1 MVFLYL
7 SKRVRLLTGYLSI
20 ALLIFGITVHPA
32 LVFAEA
38 GMENAAEAQQEGA
51 PDAETAPAE
60 AAPAEPA
67 PPVRDPIT
75 NHLTNWPQMSEINED
90 SAILMD
96 ADNGAILYSLDRDVQ
111 RIPAS
116 ITKIMTCLLTIENTQ
131 MDEIVT
137 MTEAGMAEAY
147 GGSSNISPVLGE
159 QFTVEQCL
167 YMLMLKSAND
177 IAAQLAEHVGGSVE
191 AFVQMMNDRCSQIGT
206 TGTHFNNPNGL
217 PGENHYTTA
226 MDMALIMQEC
236 LKNDTFRQII
246 STPTYTVPPTNL
258 TPTERTYENH
268 CKLIIESD
276 TEHYYPYCIGG
287 KTGYTDLAWRTLI
300 TAAEKDG
307 RTLICV
313 TLHGPD
319 KTDFTDH
326 KNLFEYGFN
335 SFYTDPCLAEA
346 ENGWDISGGVT
357 IPVGFDVQSLTRQ
370 ETKLENGSIRIDY
383 SYEENPV
390 GSVIKTPKA
399 EDETGVK
406 TETSTGRSAHTDAG
420 SSDAASGAG
429 QTAMSP
435 ERVEK
440 KEGSTLTILLVLLVI
455 LLGMLAV
462 VVYLL
467 YRNRRKQLE
476 HEEEMRKRKAA
487 ARKKRAA
494 RRKSSTRIGQPNE
507 MRMRDESEM
516 SAKRTGNR
524 RHNSR
529 TKKDRNL

>member
-1 MVFLYL
+1 MDFHFL
-7 SKRVRLLTGYLSI
+7 SGRVRLI
-20 ALLIFGITVHPA
+20 AERLGIAFLILILIASPVS
-32 LVFAEA
+32 VYAEA
-38 GMENAAEAQQEGA
+38 GT
-51 PDAETAPAE
+51 ETPAE
-60 AAPAEPA
+60 VTTDAAAAAATPT
-67 PPVRDPIT
+67 PPVRDPLT

-116 ITKIMTCLLTIENTQ
+116 ITKIMTCLLVIENTQ
-131 MDEIVT
+131 MDEVVT

-147 GGSSNISPVLGE
+147 GGSSNISPILGE

-177 IAAQLAEHVGGSVE
+177 IAAQLAEYVGGSVE
-191 AFVQMMNDRCSQIGT
+191 AFVQMMNDRCAIIGT

-217 PGENHYTTA
+217 PGDNHYTTA

-236 LKNDTFRQII
+236 LKNETFRQII

-287 KTGYTDLAWRTLI
+287 KTGYTDLAWRTFV

-319 KTDFTDH
+319 KSDFIDH

-335 SFYTDPCLAEA
+335 NFYTDPCEMEA
-346 ENGWDISGGVT
+346 EKGWEISGGVT
-357 IPVGFDVQSLTRQ
+357 VPVGFDVSTLARQ
-370 ETKLENGSIRIDY
+370 ETTLSDGSIRIDY
-383 SYEENPV
+383 KYEDNPV
-390 GSVIKTPKA
+390 GYVLKTKA
-399 EDETGVK
+399 VEQKAVE
-406 TETSTGRSAHTDAG
+406 TETSSVTQTTEQTDI
-420 SSDAASGAG
+420 S
-429 QTAMSP
+429 SP
-435 ERVEK
+435 EAVSGTKTPTDINEVHRSD
-440 KEGSTLTILLVLLVI
+440 GHTLTVLIVILLVLVV
-455 LLGMLAV
+455 LLAAVLYMLH
-462 VVYLL
+462 
-467 YRNRRKQLE
+467 RNHQKQLA
-476 HEEEMRKRKAA
+476 HEEELRRKRE

-494 RRKSSTRIGQPNE
+494 RRRRSQSSTGSGERRRPDE
-507 MRMRDESEM
+507 MRNPGR
-516 SAKRTGNR
+516 RTGPSGRNTRNR
-524 RHNSR
+524 
-529 TKKDRNL
+529 KDRYT